1 MVVCGVSLGLEGSA
15 GRVSDGVGCIGIV
28 RDNVV
33 SSGNKLLVRWPC
45 GGHMGLGRVSIGRG
59 RGRVCVCMRV
69 WRGEEKR
76 VGMVVVDCCGCVM
89 DTT

>member
-1 MVVCGVSLGLEGSA
+1 VVVGRVSLGLEGSA
-15 GRVSDGVGCIGIV
+15 GRVFDGVGCIGGIV

-59 RGRVCVCMRV
+59 RGRVCDCMRV
-69 WRGEEKR
+69 WRG
-76 VGMVVVDCCGCVM
+76 
-89 DTT
+89 